1 MQVSIETTSGLER
14 KLTVGVPADVVDK
27 EVNKRLNEAAKTVR
41 INGFRKGKVPIKVVK
56 RQFGAGVRQ
65 EVVGDTIN
73 RTFYEALQKESI
85 RPAGQP
91 AIEPKQMEEGKD
103 LEFVATFE
111 VYPEIERVD
120 FEGIA
125 VTQYDADITDKDID
139 KMIDNLQKGQAEWV
153 DTKAQIKKD
162 FKVNINFAGTKDGE
176 SFEGGSAENH
186 ELTIGSGSM
195 IPGFEDGIVGMKPG
209 EEKDVDVTFPDDY
222 QVEDLR
228 GAKAVFKITVNSSQK
243 QKLPALDD
251 AFFEKFGVTEGGEE
265 KFRED
270 VKGNMGREKEKVLK
284 NKTKQQVMDGLIEK
298 NPIDIP
304 SALIAGEIDALRN
317 QTIQQYGGA
326 VANLDMK
333 ALLPDDMF
341 RDQAK
346 QRTALGLLVSEIVV
360 KEKIEADKDKVRALV
375 EEAASTYADPEEVIN
390 YYYSNDEMLKNVEAA
405 ALEEQVVDTILAK
418 AELTEVKVSYDEALE
433 PLAPKEGES
442 AE

>member
-56 RQFGAGVRQ
+56 RQYGAGVRQ

-91 AIEPKQMEEGKD
+91 AIEPKQMEEGRD
-103 LEFVATFE
+103 LEYIATFE
-111 VYPEIERVD
+111 VYPEIESVD

-162 FKVNINFAGTKDGE
+162 FKVNINFAGTKGGE
-176 SFEGGSAENH
+176 AFEGGSAENH

-209 EEKDVDVTFPDDY
+209 EEKDVEVTFPDDY

-228 GAKAVFKITVNSSQK
+228 GANAVFKITVNSSQK

-284 NKTKQQVMDGLIEK
+284 NKTKQQVMDGLLEK

-304 SALIAGEIDALRN
+304 SSLIAGEIDALRN

-333 ALLPDDMF
+333 TLLPDDMF

-405 ALEEQVVDTILAK
+405 ALEEQVVDAILAK
-418 AELTEVKVSYDEALE
+418 AEITEVKVSYDEALE
-433 PLAPKEGES
+433 PLAPKES
-442 AE
+442 DAAE

>member
-73 RTFYEALQKESI
+73 RTFYEALQKEAI

-103 LEFVATFE
+103 LEYIATFE
-111 VYPEIERVD
+111 VYPEIENVD

-125 VTQYDADITDKDID
+125 VTQYDADIEDKDID
-139 KMIDNLQKGQAEWV
+139 KMIANLQKGQAEWV

-195 IPGFEDGIVGMKPG
+195 IPGFEEGIVGMKPG
-209 EEKDVDVTFPDDY
+209 EEKDVEVTFPEDY

-228 GAKAVFKITVNSSQK
+228 GANAVFKITVNSSQK

-284 NKTKQQVMDGLIEK
+284 NKTKQQVMDGLLEK

-304 SALIAGEIDALRN
+304 SALIGGEIEALRN

-333 ALLPDDMF
+333 TLLPDDMF

-360 KEKIEADKDKVRALV
+360 KEKIEANKDKVRALV

-405 ALEEQVVDTILAK
+405 ALEEQVVDAILAK

-433 PLAPKEGES
+433 PLSPKETDS